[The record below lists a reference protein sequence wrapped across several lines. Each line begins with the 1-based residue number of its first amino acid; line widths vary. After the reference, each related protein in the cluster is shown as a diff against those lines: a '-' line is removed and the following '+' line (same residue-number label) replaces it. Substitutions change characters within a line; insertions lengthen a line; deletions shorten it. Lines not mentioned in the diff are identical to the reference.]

1 MAQRLTETEKMTKQ
15 IHQVIKQHKEVVD
28 LLGNL
33 VSHVEEDIP
42 KHQGTKHLWNTVD
55 DVKELLYGPT
65 RSYVDQD

>member
-1 MAQRLTETEKMTKQ
+1 MAQRLTLEQLKTKY
-15 IHQVIKQHKEVVD
+15 EESLD
-28 LLGNL
+28 LLNDL
-33 VSHVEEDIP
+33 VIHVEEDIP

>member
-1 MAQRLTETEKMTKQ
+1 MAQRLTLEQLKTKY
-15 IHQVIKQHKEVVD
+15 EESLD
-28 LLGNL
+28 LLNDL
-33 VSHVEEDIP
+33 VNHVEEDIP